1 MVIAGG
7 AAGTGIPAAPGV
19 PPLLAQWRGGESNA
33 TRP

>member
-7 AAGTGIPAAPGV
+7 AAGTGSPAAPGV
-19 PPLLAQWRGGESNA
+19 SPCWRMVRGGESNA